1 MIRIRAVEPG
11 SIAEELEIFPGDYLL
26 KIDGKEIRDY
36 IDYQYGIAADFF
48 VLTVE
53 KADGEIWEIEIEKDA
68 DESIGL
74 VFDDIIFDQLKLCK
88 NNCLFCFVRQQP
100 GGLRKSLL
108 LKDDDYRF
116 SFLQGSFITL
126 TNLKE
131 EDFKRIV
138 DYNLSPLYISVHTTN
153 PALRVEMMK
162 NPQAGRIMEQLKYLA
177 ERGIS
182 YHTQLVLCPGYNDGT
197 ELDRSIKDLIS
208 LYPNVLSIGV
218 VPVGLTE
225 HRFNLPFL
233 EKYTNSRAKESLAQ
247 VKEWQKK
254 IKDLYGKNILYAAD
268 EFYFLANDSI
278 PPVEEYHDFCQ
289 LENGIGLTRLLW
301 EEFASLSLPKSIPV
315 KTVGLITGILGNKAL
330 APIVN
335 RLQEIPGLDIYTIP
349 VENEFFGSSVTVTGL
364 LTGQDI
370 INKIKQLSNKPE
382 YIIIPD
388 IVLNPVGLF
397 LDNLTVSDLIKE
409 FPELKIYFVANLEE
423 MLEVLLNG

>member
-197 ELDRSIKDLIS
+197 ELDRSIKDLIN

-301 EEFASLSLPKSIPV
+301 EEFASLSLPESIPV

>member
-268 EFYFLANDSI
+268 EFYFLANDNI

-301 EEFASLSLPKSIPV
+301 EEFASLSLPESIPV

>member
-301 EEFASLSLPKSIPV
+301 EEFASLSLPESIPV

-330 APIVN
+330 VPIVN

>member
-233 EKYTNSRAKESLAQ
+233 EKYTNSSAKESLAQ

-301 EEFASLSLPKSIPV
+301 EEFASLSLPESIPV

-397 LDNLTVSDLIKE
+397 LDNLTVLDLIKE

>member
-48 VLTVE
+48 VLTVK

-301 EEFASLSLPKSIPV
+301 EEFASLSLPESIPV

>member
-233 EKYTNSRAKESLAQ
+233 EKYTNSSAKESLAQ

-301 EEFASLSLPKSIPV
+301 EEFASLSLPESIPV

>member
-1 MIRIRAVEPG
+1 
-11 SIAEELEIFPGDYLL
+11 
-26 KIDGKEIRDY
+26 
-36 IDYQYGIAADFF
+36 
-48 VLTVE
+48 
-53 KADGEIWEIEIEKDA
+53 
-68 DESIGL
+68 
-74 VFDDIIFDQLKLCK
+74 
-88 NNCLFCFVRQQP
+88 
-100 GGLRKSLL
+100 
-108 LKDDDYRF
+108 
-116 SFLQGSFITL
+116 
-126 TNLKE
+126 
-131 EDFKRIV
+131 
-138 DYNLSPLYISVHTTN
+138 
-153 PALRVEMMK
+153 
-162 NPQAGRIMEQLKYLA
+162 MEQLKYLA

-301 EEFASLSLPKSIPV
+301 EEFASLSLPESIPV

-349 VENEFFGSSVTVTGL
+349 VENEFLV
-364 LTGQDI
+364 
-370 INKIKQLSNKPE
+370 
-382 YIIIPD
+382 
-388 IVLNPVGLF
+388 
-397 LDNLTVSDLIKE
+397 
-409 FPELKIYFVANLEE
+409 
-423 MLEVLLNG
+423 VLLQ

>member
-301 EEFASLSLPKSIPV
+301 EEFASLSLPESIPV